1 MRNCDGLLWFFAVC
15 TDGTVR
21 LSGGLTESEGTDEI
35 CFDNLWGLVAQ
46 SKWSTSDAQVTCRQ
60 LGYPSQGAQMSISLH
75 HVNIVWFIYNVHLKE
90 HRQY

>member
-1 MRNCDGLLWFFAVC
+1 MDSCVFLTVC
-15 TDGTVR
+15 TDGAVR
-21 LSGGLTESEGTDEI
+21 LSGGLTESEGTVEI

-60 LGYPSQGAQMSISLH
+60 LGYPLQGAKMPIFFASCKYLFVCSH
-75 HVNIVWFIYNVHLKE
+75 NVHLQE